1 METDAKDVVSAATDL
16 VIRARWEKAE
26 GNRIVYNLSGS
37 LRTLDIAGY
46 IASLLTGSQAC
57 VGIPAYEGDRITGI
71 KGMAALPEIG
81 VIELSKPKRKVLSL
95 LSRDEWITLEELSRR
110 YGAKSAI
117 TEGSKKSKT
126 SYHLAELSRRGLI
139 ETEKEKKVMRIR
151 MTGIGRMYLEAYGE

>member
-57 VGIPAYEGDRITGI
+57 VGIPAYEDDRITGI

-81 VIELSKPKRKVLSL
+81 VIGLSLPKRKVLSL
-95 LSRDEWITLEELSRR
+95 LPQRNGRASTNSRGSTGRRRRSRR
-110 YGAKSAI
+110 EARNRRRASI
-117 TEGSKKSKT
+117 NR
-126 SYHLAELSRRGLI
+126 AE
-139 ETEKEKKVMRIR
+139 EV
-151 MTGIGRMYLEAYGE
+151 